1 MSSMKIPYMVGW
13 TGARGLFTRSF
24 ITLVVWAYADTAA
37 TVAASDRRNLI
48 FIRKKLCTCCTQ
60 GRAAP
65 ENGPQT
71 LRGYQMLEQSLS
83 VVKLFVLQYRLMKQ
97 KRLYGM
103 DGLSCVFISTCIY
116 SKYFPNYIGKYDFF
130 IIRIS
135 KKREPRVRPPHI
147 CRKTCR
153 LPGCSC
159 NHYQPRIFLK
169 SYASGSDT

>member
-1 MSSMKIPYMVGW
+1 MVGW

-83 VVKLFVLQYRLMKQ
+83 VVKLFVLQYHLMKQ

-103 DGLSCVFISTCIY
+103 DGLSCVFISTCMY
-116 SKYFPNYIGKYDFF
+116 SKYFPNYIGKYDLF

-135 KKREPRVRPPHI
+135 NNYIGKYDFLLSGYQRNGSRV
-147 CRKTCR
+147 C
-153 LPGCSC
+153 G
-159 NHYQPRIFLK
+159 PRI
-169 SYASGSDT
+169 YAGRRAVFPDAPAITTSPGSS

>member
-103 DGLSCVFISTCIY
+103 DGLSCVFISTCMY
-116 SKYFPNYIGKYDFF
+116 SKYFPNYIGKYDFLLSGYQ
-130 IIRIS
+130 RNGS
-135 KKREPRVRPPHI
+135 RV
-147 CRKTCR
+147 C
-153 LPGCSC
+153 G
-159 NHYQPRIFLK
+159 PRI
-169 SYASGSDT
+169 YAGRRAVFPDAPAITTSPGSS